1 MPEKGLKGNLK
12 LSGEVLRKRGQDG
25 LPLRLRL
32 LLFLFLF
39 LSTIMVGVFLILF
52 LTGVFKVGRVEH
64 RSVLESELKHLT
76 GAITET
82 YSGIAVQAVDL
93 AKELALS
100 MEKSLWEQNVSINT
114 LQQNPDL
121 LERLLHKE
129 LGKLT
134 NALEKSRSSGVFVIL
149 DATINPS
156 LPGAEYSRSCVY
168 LNNTEPNIVNQM
180 SAYLSYRIGPI
191 GIARSNSIRV
201 LPQWQMELDVSQ
213 LLSYARVLNMAKERK
228 HSLSRLYYWS
238 ESTSLPGSS
247 ERFMLCM
254 VPLIA
259 SNGTVF
265 GVCGFEVSEML
276 FKLSYS
282 PKAEKYD
289 QLLFLF
295 TPVKDNALAL
305 SGALFGG
312 HFAASPEAPVRKDM
326 KIVPFSG
333 GFSLFKQGQKDSFVG
348 LQQTVSLYP
357 VDSAFADS
365 RWKAALMM
373 PRQRLEALTSG
384 RNPLIM
390 LGFLFLTFA
399 DIALAV
405 WISSRFISPVVGALE
420 QLKKPDQALHTKIPE
435 IDDLIEFLTAQDE
448 APALE
453 KKKVHLEQEHSS
465 LYLEFKKNIATLS
478 VAEKRVFDLY
488 VKGHTAQEIAEI
500 LYLSINTVKT
510 HNRRIYIKLNVSSR
524 NELMVYVRMM
534 EEAGYFD

>member
-1 MPEKGLKGNLK
+1 M
-12 LSGEVLRKRGQDG
+12 
-25 LPLRLRL
+25 
-32 LLFLFLF
+32 
-39 LSTIMVGVFLILF
+39 
-52 LTGVFKVGRVEH
+52 
-64 RSVLESELKHLT
+64 
-76 GAITET
+76 
-82 YSGIAVQAVDL
+82 
-93 AKELALS
+93 
-100 MEKSLWEQNVSINT
+100 INT

-121 LERLLHKE
+121 LERLLHRE

-168 LNNTEPNIVNQM
+168 LKNTEPNIINQM

-191 GIARSNSIRV
+191 GIARSNSIQV

-213 LLSYARVLNMAKERK
+213 FLDYAKVLSTAKEHK
-228 HSLSRLYYWS
+228 LPLSRLYFWS

-295 TPVKDNALAL
+295 TPVKANALAL
-305 SGALFGG
+305 SGALFAG

-326 KIVPFSG
+326 KVAPTSG
-333 GFSLFKQGQKDSFVG
+333 GFLSFKQSPKDSFIG

-357 VDSAFADS
+357 FDSAFADS
-365 RWKAALMM
+365 AWKTALMM

-384 RNPLIM
+384 RNPMII
-390 LGFLFLTFA
+390 LGLLLLTFV

-405 WISSRFISPVVGALE
+405 MISSRFIRPVLGALE
-420 QLKKPDQALHTKIPE
+420 QLKTPDQAVHTKIPE
-435 IDDLIEFLTAQDE
+435 IDDLIEFLAIQDE
-448 APALE
+448 TPAP
-453 KKKVHLEQEHSS
+453 KKEKVHLEQEHSS
-465 LYLEFKKNIATLS
+465 VYLEFKKNIATLS
-478 VAEKRVFDLY
+478 GAEKRVFDLY
-488 VKGHTAQEIAEI
+488 VKGHTAQEITQI
-500 LYLSINTVKT
+500 LFLSINTVKT
-510 HNRRIYIKLNVSSR
+510 HNRRIYVKLNVSSR
-524 NELMVYVRMM
+524 NELMVYIRMM
-534 EEAGYFD
+534 EETGSFD